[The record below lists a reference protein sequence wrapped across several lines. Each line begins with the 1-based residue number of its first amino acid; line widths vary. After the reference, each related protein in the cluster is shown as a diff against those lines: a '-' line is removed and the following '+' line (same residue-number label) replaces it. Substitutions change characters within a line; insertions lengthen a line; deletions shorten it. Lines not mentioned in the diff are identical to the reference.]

1 VAEAIYQSFVSIGWW
16 EIVVTICNT
25 LITFLIVKKFLYGPV
40 KNMIVTRETELKDM
54 KKQAKADRKA
64 AADMR
69 KEYNEKIKGAQKEA
83 AEIIHNATQNAATRS
98 DEILAD
104 ASRQASRVMQK
115 AEEDIQRERRKAVN
129 EIKDEVA
136 GLSVMIASKV
146 VEKEIKEDDHKRMID
161 EFISKVG

>member
-1 VAEAIYQSFVSIGWW
+1 VAEAIYQSFVSLGWW
-16 EIVVTICNT
+16 EIVVTLCNT
-25 LITFLIVKKFLYGPV
+25 LITFLIVKKFLYTPV

-146 VEKEIKEDDHKRMID
+146 VEKEITEDDHKRMID

>member
-146 VEKEIKEDDHKRMID
+146 VEKEITEDDHKRMID

>member
-146 VEKEIKEDDHKRMID
+146 VEKEITEADHKRMID